1 MMDVKPRLHDIALM
15 NAPVRRCIFCG
26 SEDLSEEHLIADWV
40 FRAFARSR
48 KPGPL
53 FRGLMRDGNQLHL
66 QGGDPVLTARVVCK
80 ACNNGWM
87 SGIDRAAA
95 EALKPLVQG
104 RSTVTLNG
112 DAQAAVA
119 AWIYKSALTFD
130 AFQNGD
136 AGQLVTSRSEFMATR
151 AAPAGCTI
159 YLGPAG
165 QTPFTVEGV
174 PEVAGL
180 ALFGVDETELP
191 MNVTLKIETPDGV
204 QVSHLEVPLPGY
216 VIRLGHLHA
225 IISGVRGPIVPTPDQ
240 GFACIWPV
248 SEWPANVTSAP
259 P

>member
-1 MMDVKPRLHDIALM
+1 MDAQQWLHDIELM
-15 NAPVRRCIFCG
+15 NAQVRRCIFCG

-48 KPGPL
+48 NPGPL
-53 FRGLMRDGNQLHL
+53 FRGLMADGNQLHL
-66 QGGDPVLTARVVCK
+66 EGGDPILTARVVCQ

-95 EALKPLVQG
+95 EALKPLIQG

-119 AWIYKSALTFD
+119 AWIYKSALTYD

-136 AGQLVTSRSEFMATR
+136 AGRLVTSRPGFMATR

-159 YLGPAG
+159 YLGPAVP
-165 QTPFTVEGV
+165 TPFMIEGA

-180 ALFGVDETELP
+180 ALFGVDETQAP
-191 MNVTLKIETPDGV
+191 MNMTLKIQSPDGV
-204 QVSHLEVPLPGY
+204 HVSHLSIPMPGY
-216 VIRLGHLHA
+216 VIRLGRLHA

-248 SEWPANVTSAP
+248 TASPATVTSAP